1 MDWGKKI
8 SLNLA
13 CTSILYIH
21 KMETNKQTKNA
32 EKKYDEEGREIIAE
46 NVNFTIDATIQ
57 PLE

>member
-1 MDWGKKI
+1 
-8 SLNLA
+8 
-13 CTSILYIH
+13 
-21 KMETNKQTKNA
+21 METNKQTKNA